1 MRHFPL
7 LVLLLAAAS
16 AAFAAAE
23 SGQPAPTLDTLLKG
37 IAGDNGPAQSLARQ
51 LLPRHGTDALP
62 GLVALLGDERD
73 HVWRTAAMVIKD
85 VAQQPPAVVMGGE
98 TPAPP
103 RRAVLDALLP
113 CIAPDRPRPLIERAL
128 AILPLVVDEET
139 DVAPIAALLENAGL
153 RDRAK
158 AALHEAGTSKA
169 LQAMALAAAETANA
183 DFQCAL
189 LCSLF
194 NRQPKLGSDAW
205 FAAKLLESPWPKV
218 RAAAARILAETGRP
232 EFWPV
237 VLGVARAAD
246 ATAQFEAWDACLRY
260 ADTAARA
267 GGRWEEAMAR
277 YRTVLA
283 EAPDTVIQGGAIA
296 GLGRF
301 GDDSVIPELA
311 AILKDTNASQTASP
325 ALGALCSL
333 QGRAANLGLLD
344 VWPSLPP
351 DAGAALLLNFGA
363 RRDPVLTPLLVEQA
377 ASADSAMRA
386 AALEGLVRSGA
397 PEAAPVL
404 AKALLDAPEAERPP
418 LEDRVRRLANDLRD
432 HNQPE
437 AAGRAYL
444 ALYRTTAD
452 PDLRAAALE
461 GVRRHPV
468 PEAFD
473 IVMDMLASG
482 DAESMPVAG
491 MIGVAMAA
499 MDAGKT
505 EEGKKILD
513 TLMGK
518 MGDPA
523 TAGQVIE
530 ALVRL
535 PNSEKYAGQLGA
547 IRKWMVVGP
556 FDWTPAEGFAKTFIN
571 EPDVDLSAAYDK
583 GQQWKLLETG
593 HLAGHLDLTGPL
605 EMRDNAVAFA
615 HCVISVPE
623 DMDATLRGGS
633 DDGLKIWV
641 NGEVVHENDVD
652 RGYAPDSDV
661 APAKLKAG
669 KNAVLV
675 MISQR
680 MGGWNFGLRLTR
692 PDGTVP
698 AFTVE

>member
-7 LVLLLAAAS
+7 LLILLAVTS
-16 AAFAAAE
+16 AVFSAE
-23 SGQPAPTLDTLLKG
+23 PGQPAPTLDALLKD
-37 IAGDNGPAQSLARQ
+37 IAADNGPAQSLARQ
-51 LLPRHGTDALP
+51 LLPRHGTAALP
-62 GLVALLGDERD
+62 GLVALLADDRD

-85 VAQQPPAVVMGGE
+85 VAQQPPAVVMDGRDAE
-98 TPAPP
+98 PP
-103 RRAVLDALLP
+103 RKAVLDALLP
-113 CIAPDRPRPLIERAL
+113 CIAPDRPQPLIQRAL
-128 AILPLVVDEET
+128 AILPLVLDEET
-139 DVAPIAALLENAGL
+139 DVAPIAALMENADL

-158 AALHEAGTSKA
+158 AALHEAGTGKA

-183 DFQCAL
+183 DFQYAL
-189 LCSLF
+189 LAALF
-194 NRQPKLGSDAW
+194 NKQPKLGADAW

-218 RAAAARILAETGRP
+218 RAASARILAETGRP
-232 EFWPV
+232 EFWPM
-237 VLGVARAAD
+237 VLVAARTAD
-246 ATAQFEAWDACLRY
+246 ETAQFEAWDACLRY

-283 EAPDTVIQGGAIA
+283 EATDTVIQGGAIA

-311 AILKDTNASQTASP
+311 AIVKDPNASQTASP

-344 VWPSLPP
+344 VWASLPP

-377 ASADSAMRA
+377 QSADPAMRA

-418 LEDRVRRLANDLRD
+418 LEDQVRRLANDLRD
-432 HNQPE
+432 HNQAE

-452 PDLRAAALE
+452 EDLKAAALE
-461 GVRRHPV
+461 GIRRYPV

-499 MDAGKT
+499 MDAGKK
-505 EEGKKILD
+505 EEGQKILD
-513 TLMGK
+513 TLMTK

-523 TAGQVIE
+523 TAGQVID
-530 ALVRL
+530 ALGRM
-535 PNSEKYAGQLGA
+535 PDPGRYAAQLGA
-547 IRKWMVVGP
+547 LRKWMVVGP
-556 FDWTPAEGFAKTFIN
+556 FDWAPADGFAKTFIN
-571 EPDVDLSAAYDK
+571 EPNVDLSAAYDK

-593 HLAGHLDLTGPL
+593 HLAGHLDLTAPL

-615 HCVISVPE
+615 HCVIVAGE

-661 APAKLKAG
+661 APVKLKAG

>member
-1 MRHFPL
+1 
-7 LVLLLAAAS
+7 
-16 AAFAAAE
+16 
-23 SGQPAPTLDTLLKG
+23 
-37 IAGDNGPAQSLARQ
+37 
-51 LLPRHGTDALP
+51 
-62 GLVALLGDERD
+62 
-73 HVWRTAAMVIKD
+73 
-85 VAQQPPAVVMGGE
+85 
-98 TPAPP
+98 
-103 RRAVLDALLP
+103 
-113 CIAPDRPRPLIERAL
+113 
-128 AILPLVVDEET
+128 
-139 DVAPIAALLENAGL
+139 
-153 RDRAK
+153 
-158 AALHEAGTSKA
+158 
-169 LQAMALAAAETANA
+169 
-183 DFQCAL
+183 
-189 LCSLF
+189 
-194 NRQPKLGSDAW
+194 DAW

-232 EFWPV
+232 EFWPM
-237 VLGVARAAD
+237 VLASARVTD

-260 ADTAARA
+260 ADAAARA

-311 AILKDTNASQTASP
+311 AILKDPNASQTASP

-344 VWPSLPP
+344 VWASLPP
-351 DAGAALLLNFGA
+351 DAGAALLLNFGT
-363 RRDPVLTPLLVEQA
+363 RRDSVLTPLLVEQA
-377 ASADSAMRA
+377 QSADPSMRA

-404 AKALLDAPEAERPP
+404 AKALLDAPGAERPP
-418 LEDRVRRLANDLRD
+418 LEDQVRRLANDLRD

-452 PDLRAAALE
+452 PDLKAAALE
-461 GVRRHPV
+461 GVRRYPV

-473 IVMDMLASG
+473 IVMGMLASG

-499 MDAGKT
+499 MDAGKK
-505 EEGKKILD
+505 EEGQKILD
-513 TLMGK
+513 TLMTK

-523 TAGQVIE
+523 TARQVIE
-530 ALVRL
+530 ALGRM
-535 PNSEKYAGQLGA
+535 PDPGRYAGQLGA
-547 IRKWMVVGP
+547 IQKWRVVGP
-556 FDWTPAEGFAKTFIN
+556 FDWTPADGFAKTFIN
-571 EPDVDLSAAYDK
+571 EPNVDLSATYDK
-583 GQQWKLLETG
+583 GQQWKPLETG

-605 EMRDNAVAFA
+605 EMRDNAAAFA
-615 HCVISVPE
+615 HCVISVSE

-641 NGEVVHENDVD
+641 NGELVHENDVD

-661 APAKLKAG
+661 APVKLKAG
-669 KNAVLV
+669 KNTVLV

>member
-1 MRHFPL
+1 MKHLPL
-7 LVLLLAAAS
+7 LLLLLAAC
-16 AAFAAAE
+16 AAVFAAQL
-23 SGQPAPTLDTLLKG
+23 GQPAPTLDMLLKDL
-37 IAGDNGPAQSLARQ
+37 AGDNGPVQARARQ
-51 LLPRHGTDALP
+51 LLPRHGTAALP

-85 VAQQPPAVVMGGE
+85 VSQQPAAVVMGGE
-98 TPAPP
+98 TPAPA

-113 CIAPDRPRPLIERAL
+113 CIAPDRPKPLIERAL

-139 DVAPIAALLENAGL
+139 DIAPVAALLDNADL

-158 AALHEAGTSKA
+158 AALQEAGTSKA
-169 LQAMALAAAETANA
+169 LHAIAGAAAQTANA

-189 LCSLF
+189 LAALF
-194 NRQPKLGSDAW
+194 DKQPKLGADAW

-232 EFWPV
+232 EFWPM
-237 VLGVARAAD
+237 VLASARVTD

-260 ADTAARA
+260 ADAAARA

-283 EAPDTVIQGGAIA
+283 EAPDTVLKGGAIA

-311 AILKDTNASQTASP
+311 AILKDPNASQTASP

-344 VWPSLPP
+344 VWASLPP
-351 DAGAALLLNFGA
+351 DAGAALLLNFGT
-363 RRDPVLTPLLVEQA
+363 RRDSVLTPLLVEQA
-377 ASADSAMRA
+377 QSADPSMRA

-404 AKALLDAPEAERPP
+404 AKALLDAPGAERPP
-418 LEDRVRRLANDLRD
+418 LEDQVRRLANDLRD

-452 PDLRAAALE
+452 PDLKAAALE
-461 GVRRHPV
+461 GVRRYPV

-473 IVMDMLASG
+473 IVMGMLASG

-499 MDAGKT
+499 MDAGKK
-505 EEGKKILD
+505 EEGQKILD
-513 TLMGK
+513 TLMTK

-523 TAGQVIE
+523 TARQVIE
-530 ALVRL
+530 ALGRM
-535 PNSEKYAGQLGA
+535 PDPGRYAGQLGA
-547 IRKWMVVGP
+547 IQKWRVVGP
-556 FDWTPAEGFAKTFIN
+556 FDWTPADGFAKTFIN
-571 EPDVDLSAAYDK
+571 EPNVDLSATYDK
-583 GQQWKLLETG
+583 GQQWKPLETG

-605 EMRDNAVAFA
+605 EMRDNAAAFA
-615 HCVISVPE
+615 HCVISVSE

-661 APAKLKAG
+661 APVKLKAG

>member
-1 MRHFPL
+1 MKHLPL
-7 LVLLLAAAS
+7 LLLLLAAC
-16 AAFAAAE
+16 AAVFAAQP
-23 SGQPAPTLDTLLKG
+23 GQPAPTLDMLLKDL
-37 IAGDNGPAQSLARQ
+37 AGDNGPVQARARQ
-51 LLPRHGTDALP
+51 LLPRHGTAALP

-85 VAQQPPAVVMGGE
+85 VSQQPAAVVMGGE
-98 TPAPP
+98 TPAPA

-113 CIAPDRPRPLIERAL
+113 CIAPDRPKPLIERAL

-139 DVAPIAALLENAGL
+139 DIAPVAALLDNADL

-158 AALHEAGTSKA
+158 AALQEAGTSKA
-169 LQAMALAAAETANA
+169 LHAIAGAAAQTANA

-189 LCSLF
+189 LAALF
-194 NRQPKLGSDAW
+194 DKQPKLGADAW

-232 EFWPV
+232 EFWPM
-237 VLGVARAAD
+237 VLASARVTD

-260 ADTAARA
+260 ADAAARA

-283 EAPDTVIQGGAIA
+283 EAPDTVLKGGAIA

-311 AILKDTNASQTASP
+311 AILKDPNASQTASP

-344 VWPSLPP
+344 VWASLPP
-351 DAGAALLLNFGA
+351 DAGAALLLNFGT
-363 RRDPVLTPLLVEQA
+363 RRDSVLTPLLVEQA
-377 ASADSAMRA
+377 QSADPSMRA

-404 AKALLDAPEAERPP
+404 AKALLDAPGAERPP
-418 LEDRVRRLANDLRD
+418 LEDQVRRLANDLRD

-452 PDLRAAALE
+452 PDLKAAALE
-461 GVRRHPV
+461 GVRRYPV

-473 IVMDMLASG
+473 IVMGMLASG

-499 MDAGKT
+499 MDAGKK
-505 EEGKKILD
+505 EEGQKILD
-513 TLMGK
+513 TLMTK

-523 TAGQVIE
+523 TARQVIE
-530 ALVRL
+530 ALGRM
-535 PNSEKYAGQLGA
+535 PDPGRYAGQLGA
-547 IRKWMVVGP
+547 IQKWRVVGP
-556 FDWTPAEGFAKTFIN
+556 FDWTPADGFAKTFIN
-571 EPDVDLSAAYDK
+571 EPNVDLSATYDK
-583 GQQWKLLETG
+583 GQQWKPLETG

-605 EMRDNAVAFA
+605 EMRDNAAAFA
-615 HCVISVPE
+615 HCVISVSE

-661 APAKLKAG
+661 APVKLKAG

>member
-16 AAFAAAE
+16 AVFAAAE
-23 SGQPAPTLDTLLKG
+23 PGQPEPTLDALLKG
-37 IAGDNGPAQSLARQ
+37 LAGDNGPAQSLARQ

-98 TPAPP
+98 PPAPP
-103 RRAVLDALLP
+103 RRAVLSALLP
-113 CIAPDRPRPLIERAL
+113 CIAPDRPAPLIQRAL

-139 DVAPIAALLENAGL
+139 DIAPIAALLENADL

-158 AALHEAGTSKA
+158 AALQEAGTSKA
-169 LQAMALAAAETANA
+169 LHAIAGAAAQTANA
-183 DFQCAL
+183 DFQHAL

-232 EFWPV
+232 EFWPM
-237 VLGVARAAD
+237 VLASARVTD

-283 EAPDTVIQGGAIA
+283 EAPDTVLKGGAIA

-301 GDDSVIPELA
+301 GDDSVIPELT
-311 AILKDTNASQTASP
+311 AIVKDPNASQTASP

-333 QGRAANLGLLD
+333 QGRAASLGLLD
-344 VWPSLPP
+344 VWASLPP

-363 RRDPVLTPLLVEQA
+363 RRDSVLTPLLVEQA
-377 ASADSAMRA
+377 AAADPVLRA

-404 AKALLDAPEAERPP
+404 AKALLDAPEAERAP
-418 LEDRVRRLANDLRD
+418 LEDQVRRLANDLRD

-452 PDLRAAALE
+452 PDLKAAALE
-461 GVRRHPV
+461 GVRRYPV

-473 IVMDMLASG
+473 IVMGMLASG

-499 MDAGKT
+499 MDAGKK
-505 EEGKKILD
+505 EEGQKILD
-513 TLMGK
+513 TLMTK

-523 TAGQVIE
+523 TARQVIE
-530 ALVRL
+530 ALGRM
-535 PNSEKYAGQLGA
+535 PDPGRYAGQLGA
-547 IRKWMVVGP
+547 IQKWRVVGP
-556 FDWTPAEGFAKTFIN
+556 FDWTPAEGFAKTFIG
-571 EPDVDLSAAYDK
+571 EPDVDLSATYDK
-583 GQQWKLLETG
+583 GQQWKPLETG

-605 EMRDNAVAFA
+605 EMRDNAAAFA
-615 HCVISVPE
+615 HCVISVSE

-641 NGEVVHENDVD
+641 NGEVVHANDVD

-661 APAKLKAG
+661 APVKLKAG